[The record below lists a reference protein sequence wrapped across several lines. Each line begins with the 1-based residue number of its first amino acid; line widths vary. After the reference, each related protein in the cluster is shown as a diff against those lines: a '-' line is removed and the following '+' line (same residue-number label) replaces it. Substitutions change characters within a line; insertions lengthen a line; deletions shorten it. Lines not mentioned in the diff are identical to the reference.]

1 MRHLIVISV
10 FLACSFDAYAAGK
23 INRYS
28 GLSAEYSRSLNR
40 YAATELDAAYY
51 NPAGLVFGEKGFGF
65 KVLNQSTLL
74 RSRFT
79 ITDPAAVS
87 MVGHDDELKYK
98 PEEIAH
104 DVVIPSPMMM
114 AAYNT
119 GDMAFYITTGILAGG
134 VIALEGNHPIL
145 LKIPNTFS
153 IASTRSSRSKR
164 GNKIL

>member
-65 KVLNQSTLL
+65 KVLGSPEARGGIIFEVWGSPEAWG
-74 RSRFT
+74 RSGFE
-79 ITDPAAVS
+79 VS
-87 MVGHDDELKYK
+87 IS
-98 PEEIAH
+98 PEATAESL
-104 DVVIPSPMMM
+104 VP
-114 AAYNT
+114 
-119 GDMAFYITTGILAGG
+119 
-134 VIALEGNHPIL
+134 
-145 LKIPNTFS
+145 
-153 IASTRSSRSKR
+153 
-164 GNKIL
+164 